1 MYCEGNGKDEEQAG
15 REEGPELGNKNKAS
29 PGDFL
34 GDVGKSFR
42 TGTLTD
48 KQPTRSWP

>member
-29 PGDFL
+29 PGDSWEMWARVL
-34 GDVGKSFR
+34 G
-42 TGTLTD
+42 
-48 KQPTRSWP
+48 QAP